1 MQKSGVV
8 LGVHDAEADVFAVQ
22 AFEGGA
28 VADHETLV
36 DAGVED
42 VLGGQA
48 GLLDFQEEEVGV
60 GRVGFVSGD
69 ILQGME
75 QTVTF
80 GKDELPGVMNIVFI
94 F

>member
-22 AFEGGA
+22 TFEGGA

-60 GRVGFVSGD
+60 GRVCAAYQNSTQ
-69 ILQGME
+69 LQVCVLATE
-75 QTVTF
+75 S
-80 GKDELPGVMNIVFI
+80 PGTWNFSKK
-94 F
+94 